1 MLSENKCKPEPD
13 EDWPFDQAPNVAA
26 ISTRQVIELNY
37 PILLVTHYEDDDSWA
52 FLCGTTDDHIND
64 GRVIGMGEALGRDPT
79 LRSIADLPSGWSA
92 WREAKDSAWVRYPKT
107 PA

>member
-1 MLSENKCKPEPD
+1 MVSDTKCKNEPD

-37 PILLVTHYEDDDSWA
+37 PILIVTHYEDDDSWG

-64 GRVIGMGEALGRDPT
+64 GRVIGMGKALALDPT

-92 WREAKDSAWVRYPKT
+92 WRKDKDSTWVRYPEK